1 MFLVEKRATQ
11 EDRKYLGS
19 PVLIPFFFFF
29 FDRYL
34 KIDGRVIGFSC
45 ALSADIDEK
54 KWRIK
59 WVEDGGNILIYR
71 ARKDV
76 LYV

>member
-29 FDRYL
+29 FRP
-34 KIDGRVIGFSC
+34 VF
-45 ALSADIDEK
+45 E
-54 KWRIK
+54 
-59 WVEDGGNILIYR
+59 N
-71 ARKDV
+71 
-76 LYV
+76 